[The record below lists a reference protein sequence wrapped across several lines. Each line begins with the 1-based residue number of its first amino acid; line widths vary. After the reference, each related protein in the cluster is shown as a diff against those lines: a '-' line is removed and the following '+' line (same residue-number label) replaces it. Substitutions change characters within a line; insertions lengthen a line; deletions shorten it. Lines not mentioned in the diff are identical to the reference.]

1 MKLLASLEKQSKTF
15 LVFVGFTLVGVI
27 GLVDFQTGNDFGISV
42 FYVLPIL
49 LVTWFTNQRFGF
61 VISFTSA
68 IVWLVADIG
77 TSQSYLFSFIPFWN
91 SFIRLA
97 YFIIIT
103 FLLSSLKS
111 SLELARTDH
120 LTSAIN
126 SRYFYDI
133 VQMEMYR
140 FQRNQRPFTVAY
152 IDLDN
157 FKAMNDRFGHIAGD
171 QVLITLVNS
180 VSKVIR
186 KSDFIARL
194 GGDEFAVLFPETDQE
209 AAQIIFSKIQN
220 SFAEAVQQKN
230 WSITFSVG
238 MLTCKAAPQTTDD
251 LIRMADELMY
261 LAKSDGKN
269 TVKYSTY
276 SD

>member
-1 MKLLASLEKQSKTF
+1 MKLLASLEKQNKTF
-15 LVFVGFTLVGVI
+15 LVFVGFIFI
-27 GLVDFQTGNDFGISV
+27 GIIGFIDYLTGNELGFSV

-61 VISFTSA
+61 IVSFASA
-68 IVWLVADIG
+68 IAWFIADR
-77 TSQSYLFSFIPFWN
+77 TASQPYSFSLISFWN

-97 YFIIIT
+97 FFVIIT

-120 LTSAIN
+120 LTTAKN
-126 SRYFYDI
+126 SRHFYEL
-133 VQMEMYR
+133 VQMEMNR
-140 FQRNQRPFTVAY
+140 SQRNQHPFTIAY

-157 FKAMNDRFGHIAGD
+157 FKAVNDRFGHNVGD
-171 QVLITLVNS
+171 QVLIALVSS

-209 AAQIIFSKIQN
+209 AARIIFSKIQN
-220 SFAEAVQQKN
+220 TFVEVVQQKN
-230 WSITFSVG
+230 WLVTASVG
-238 MLTCKAAPQTTDD
+238 VLTCRIAPPTTDE

-276 SD
+276 DG